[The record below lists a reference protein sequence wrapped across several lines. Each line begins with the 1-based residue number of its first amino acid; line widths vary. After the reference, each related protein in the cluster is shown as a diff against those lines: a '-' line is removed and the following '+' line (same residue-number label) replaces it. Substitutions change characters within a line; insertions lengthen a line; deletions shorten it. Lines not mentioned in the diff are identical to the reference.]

1 MNKNTSKIALAGAT
15 ILLALVPAA
24 ASAATVTLN
33 GLVANM
39 CVLTLSTPGLIAV
52 TPQGTEV
59 STTQAGGLA
68 ATMSVVAT
76 GTNPTLSFGAPT
88 LSGPSAAGATT
99 ELAFTSPGGAT
110 RDFAST
116 DYSVVVNRLLDTVTI
131 NGRARNAGG
140 FASGSYS
147 IASNVT
153 CTQ

>member
-1 MNKNTSKIALAGAT
+1 MIALSRTAALAGGT
-15 ILLALVPAA
+15 ILLALAPASG
-24 ASAATVTLN
+24 SAATVTLN

-59 STTQAGGLA
+59 STTQAGGVPA
-68 ATMSVVAT
+68 VMTVVAT
-76 GTNPTLSFGAPT
+76 GTNPTLSFSAPT
-88 LSGPSAAGATT
+88 LSGPSATGATT
-99 ELAFTSPGGAT
+99 ELAFSSPGGAV
-110 RDFAST
+110 RDFAAG
-116 DYSVVVNRLLDTVTI
+116 DYTVNINRLLDTVTI
-131 NGRARNAGG
+131 GGRARNSGG

>member
-1 MNKNTSKIALAGAT
+1 MIASSRTVALAGGA
-15 ILLALVPAA
+15 ILLAVSPAST
-24 ASAATVTLN
+24 SAATVTLT

-59 STTQAGGLA
+59 STTQAGGVPA
-68 ATMSVVAT
+68 IMSVVAT
-76 GTNPTLSFGAPT
+76 GTNPTLSFTAPT

-99 ELAFTSPGGAT
+99 ELAFSSPGGAV
-110 RDFAST
+110 RDFTAS
-116 DYSVVVNRLLDTVTI
+116 DYTVVVNRLLDTVTI
-131 NGRARNAGG
+131 NGRARNTGG